1 MSFANAFRREFGT
14 CIPTM
19 LATHVPSTAPMTA
32 AISTATNCSEAPGGG
47 KFTSIVP
54 TSTPITPI
62 TPPVTRPVK
71 APWTV
76 SVFCR

>member
-19 LATHVPSTAPMTA
+19 LATHVPSIAPMTA
-32 AISTATNCSEAPGGG
+32 TISTATNCSEAPGGG

-54 TSTPITPI
+54 TTTLI